1 MDWTERRHHLAG
13 STGAAVTSALTE
25 RGWVHRR
32 DASRIVSI
40 TSAGA
45 AGLRDWLGLDLTE
58 LRQTLA
64 T

>member
-25 RGWVHRR
+25 RGWVRRR
-32 DASRIVSI
+32 DASRIVDI
-40 TSAGA
+40 TPAGA

-58 LRQTLA
+58 LRETHR
-64 T
+64 